1 MLVSEFGTFI
11 ARTRYEN
18 LPANVVETV
27 KLRVLDAL
35 AAALT
40 GYHMGCHKQL
50 LPLLGGAEQASGW
63 GVGKRFSVRDATLL
77 NSFLSHAL
85 YLDDG
90 SRFTGGHPSSVV
102 IPSAVALAEMERATG
117 RRLIAAV
124 AAGYEIFL
132 RLGRAIYPSTVVRGF
147 QSTAVIGAAASAAA
161 CANLLRFPPKA
172 AKNAL
177 AIACNLGVG
186 LKEALKSSASQPIQ
200 VARSCEGGVVAA
212 LFAGQG
218 VEGAD
223 SILEGG
229 FLRAFADNPAT
240 ADMLTGL
247 GTDFRIFE
255 TYIKVHGGCRGNHAP
270 VDVAQDVVKANAIK
284 PETIAGVLIRVDSVT
299 YAAEIHEPAN
309 GNEAQFSVAFAVAA
323 ALVKGDASIFQYTDA
338 NVADPCIREMMTR
351 IRVEVDQRLDQGY
364 PDKRASSAEITL
376 ADGRRFTG
384 HIDIAKG
391 EPECPLSAAE
401 IESKFLTLTRD
412 ILAGGGERVRDLVMG
427 LETLPDVNALA
438 ACLKAGG
445 RSCN

>member
-1 MLVSEFGTFI
+1 MLVGEFGKFI
-11 ARTRYEN
+11 ARTPYES
-18 LPANVVETV
+18 LPARVVETV
-27 KLRVLDAL
+27 KLRVLDTL
-35 AAALT
+35 AAALA
-40 GYHMGCHKQL
+40 GYHMGCHRQL
-50 LPLLGGAEQASGW
+50 LPLLGGAGEATGW
-63 GVGKRFSVRDATLL
+63 GVGSRLSVRDAALL

-102 IPSAVALAEMERATG
+102 IPGAVALAERERATG

-161 CANLLRFPPKA
+161 CANLLRFTPEA

-200 VARSCEGGVVAA
+200 VARSCEGGLMAA

-218 VEGAD
+218 AEGAD

-229 FLRAFADNPAT
+229 FLRAFAGHPAG
-240 ADMLTGL
+240 ADILTGL

-270 VDVAQDVVKANAIK
+270 VDAVQDVVKANAIK
-284 PETIAGVLIRVDSVT
+284 PEAIASLRIRIDTVT
-299 YAAEIHEPAN
+299 HAAEIHEPAN

-323 ALVKGDASIFQYTDA
+323 ALVKGDASVFQYTDA
-338 NVADPCIREMMTR
+338 NVADPRVREMMGR
-351 IRVEVDQRLDQGY
+351 IHVEVDPRLDQGY
-364 PDKRASSAEITL
+364 PDRRAASAEITL

-384 HIDIAKG
+384 HVDNAKG
-391 EPECPLSAAE
+391 EPECPFTAAD
-401 IESKFLTLTRD
+401 IENKFLALTRD
-412 ILAGGGERVRDLVMG
+412 ILAGGGEQVRDLVMG
-427 LETLPDVNALA
+427 LETLRDVNILG
-438 ACLKAGG
+438 ACLKAVV
-445 RSCN
+445 RP

>member
-1 MLVSEFGTFI
+1 MLVSEFGKFI
-11 ARTRYEN
+11 AQTRYEN
-18 LPANVVETV
+18 LPADVVETV
-27 KLRVLDAL
+27 KLRVLDTL
-35 AAALT
+35 AAALA
-40 GYHMGCHKQL
+40 GYYMGCHRQL
-50 LPLLGGAEQASGW
+50 LPLLGGAGQATGW
-63 GVGKRFSVRDATLL
+63 GVGTRLSVRDATLL

-102 IPSAVALAEMERATG
+102 IPGAVALAETERATG

-147 QSTAVIGAAASAAA
+147 QSTAVIGATASAAA
-161 CANLLRFPPKA
+161 CANLLRFSPEA

-200 VARSCEGGVVAA
+200 VARSCEGGLVAA
-212 LFAGQG
+212 LFAAQG
-218 VEGAD
+218 AEGAD
-223 SILEGG
+223 SILEEG
-229 FLRAFADNPAT
+229 FLKAFADHPAS
-240 ADMLTGL
+240 ADVLTGL

-270 VDVAQDVVKANAIK
+270 VDVVQDAVKASAIK
-284 PETIAGVLIRVDSVT
+284 PETIASIRIRVDSVT

-323 ALVKGDASIFQYTDA
+323 ALVKGDASVFQYTDA
-338 NVADPCIREMMTR
+338 NVADPRIREMMGR
-351 IRVEVDQRLDQGY
+351 IRVEVDKRLDQGY

-384 HIDIAKG
+384 HIDNAKG
-391 EPECPLSAAE
+391 EPECPFTAAD
-401 IESKFLTLTRD
+401 IENKFLALTRD
-412 ILAGGGERVRDLVMG
+412 ILAGGGEQVRDLVMG
-427 LETLPDVNALA
+427 LETIQDVNILG
-438 ACLKAGG
+438 ACLKAAA
-445 RSCN
+445 RS